1 MPNAKNQTKGKQP
14 AKPLLAFSC
23 LQLSFKA
30 LQFNFAIDQFND
42 HFKWKFV
49 SNLDW
54 HKFTVNLEWDVEQ
67 MKTEM
72 DDAIPLDKT
81 VTKQTILANSIAC

>member
-1 MPNAKNQTKGKQP
+1 MHLQAEDIRKRVFKANNYRQTMPNAKNQTKGKQP

-42 HFKWKFV
+42 HFK
-49 SNLDW
+49 
-54 HKFTVNLEWDVEQ
+54 
-67 MKTEM
+67 
-72 DDAIPLDKT
+72 
-81 VTKQTILANSIAC
+81 